1 MTNLEKALH
10 KAARYGHDRK
20 QGWQAF
26 CEEWAGG
33 LDALADNQALERLQR
48 TLLTGYLPNDG
59 AAADQDQDRTE
70 GDFQSSDDDDDDAG
84 DADDDGGEEDD
95 EDEMRAAYHAA
106 NTPQAAA
113 ERAEGF
119 ADAFPDL
126 RIRWAAR

>member
-59 AAADQDQDRTE
+59 AAADH
-70 GDFQSSDDDDDDAG
+70 
-84 DADDDGGEEDD
+84 
-95 EDEMRAAYHAA
+95 RATTMTTMPATLTTTAA
-106 NTPQAAA
+106 KRMTKTK
-113 ERAEGF
+113 
-119 ADAFPDL
+119 
-126 RIRWAAR
+126 